1 MKTKEDKKEYYREY
15 NKKYYLENKEKKKEY
30 NQKNKEKKKEYDKE
44 YKQKNKEKIREWK
57 RKYYLENKEKKKE
70 YDKEYGKKYREKN
83 KEEIARRKKE
93 YYKKNRDRI
102 LKANAEKNLKI
113 TRIAIYTKRKSHEVM
128 QILKEK
134 FNTNCRIS
142 EAGSLKIIHKE
153 QPKHGRYINETTVE
167 YEDEIYLVDK
177 KIAIKRK
184 YFNIYA

>member
-1 MKTKEDKKEYYREY
+1 MKTKEEKKEYQKEYRKKNQKRLKEY
-15 NKKYYLENKEKKKEY
+15 SKKYYEQNKKKVIRKKSEY
-30 NQKNKEKKKEYDKE
+30 Y
-44 YKQKNKEKIREWK
+44 
-57 RKYYLENKEKKKE
+57 
-70 YDKEYGKKYREKN
+70 EKN
-83 KEEIARRKKE
+83 KSEIVRKKKE
-93 YYKKNRDRI
+93 YYKKNRDWI

-113 TRIAIYTKRKSHEVM
+113 TPIAIYTKRKAHEVM
-128 QILKEK
+128 EILREK

-167 YEDEIYLVDK
+167 YGDEIYLVGK

>member
-1 MKTKEDKKEYYREY
+1 MKTKEEKKEYQKEYRKKNEKRLKEY
-15 NKKYYLENKEKKKEY
+15 VKKYYEENKEKVIRKKSEY
-30 NQKNKEKKKEYDKE
+30 YE
-44 YKQKNKEKIREWK
+44 KNKEKI
-57 RKYYLENKEKKKE
+57 
-70 YDKEYGKKYREKN
+70 
-83 KEEIARRKKE
+83 ARRKRE

-102 LKANAEKNLKI
+102 LKANAEKKLKI
-113 TRIAIYTKRKSHEVM
+113 TPIAIYTKRKAHEVM
-128 QILKEK
+128 EILREK

-167 YEDEIYLVDK
+167 YEDEIYLVGK

>member
-1 MKTKEDKKEYYREY
+1 MKTKEEKKEYYREY
-15 NKKYYLENKEKKKEY
+15 RKKNQKRLKEYSKKYYEQNKKKVIRKKSEY
-30 NQKNKEKKKEYDKE
+30 Y
-44 YKQKNKEKIREWK
+44 
-57 RKYYLENKEKKKE
+57 
-70 YDKEYGKKYREKN
+70 EKN

-113 TRIAIYTKRKSHEVM
+113 TRIAIYTKRKAHEVM
-128 QILKEK
+128 QILREK

-153 QPKHGRYINETTVE
+153 QPKHGRYINETTIE
-167 YEDEIYLVDK
+167 YEDEIYLVGK

>member
-1 MKTKEDKKEYYREY
+1 MKTKEEKKEYQKEYRKKNQKRLKEY
-15 NKKYYLENKEKKKEY
+15 SKKYYEENKEKVIRKKNEY
-30 NQKNKEKKKEYDKE
+30 YKENRSE
-44 YKQKNKEKIREWK
+44 IV
-57 RKYYLENKEKKKE
+57 RK
-70 YDKEYGKKYREKN
+70 
-83 KEEIARRKKE
+83 KKE
-93 YYKKNRDRI
+93 YYKKNRDWI

-113 TRIAIYTKRKSHEVM
+113 TPIAIYTKRKAHEVM
-128 QILKEK
+128 EILREK

-167 YEDEIYLVDK
+167 YEDEIYLVGK

>member
-1 MKTKEDKKEYYREY
+1 MKTKEEKKEYY
-15 NKKYYLENKEKKKEY
+15 KEY
-30 NQKNKEKKKEYDKE
+30 S
-44 YKQKNKEKIREWK
+44 QKNKEKIREYYK
-57 RKYYLENKEKKKE
+57 EYSQKNKEKIKKQRKKYYLENEEKRKE
-70 YDKEYGKKYREKN
+70 YREKN
-83 KEEIARRKKE
+83 KEKIKEQRRKYRKKNKEEIVRKKKE

-113 TRIAIYTKRKSHEVM
+113 TRIAIYTKRKADEVM

-142 EAGSLKIIHKE
+142 EAGSLKIIHKK

-167 YEDEIYLVDK
+167 YKDEIYLVGK

>member
-1 MKTKEDKKEYYREY
+1 MKTKEEKKEYYREY
-15 NKKYYLENKEKKKEY
+15 RKKNKKKIRKYYKEY
-30 NQKNKEKKKEYDKE
+30 C
-44 YKQKNKEKIREWK
+44 QKNKEKIREQR
-57 RKYYLENKEKKKE
+57 RKHYLENEEKRKEYCQKNKEKIRE
-70 YDKEYGKKYREKN
+70 QRRKYREKN
-83 KEEIARRKKE
+83 KEEIARKRKE

-113 TRIAIYTKRKSHEVM
+113 TRIAIYTKRKAHEVM
-128 QILKEK
+128 EILREK

-167 YEDEIYLVDK
+167 YEDEIYLVGK

>member
-1 MKTKEDKKEYYREY
+1 MKTKEEKKEYYREY
-15 NKKYYLENKEKKKEY
+15 RKKNETRL
-30 NQKNKEKKKEYDKE
+30 
-44 YKQKNKEKIREWK
+44 
-57 RKYYLENKEKKKE
+57 
-70 YDKEYGKKYREKN
+70 KEYGKKYYEENKEKVIRKKSEYYEKN

-113 TRIAIYTKRKSHEVM
+113 TRIAIYTKRKSHEIM
-128 QILKEK
+128 QILREK

-153 QPKHGRYINETTVE
+153 QPKHGRYINETTIE
-167 YEDEIYLVDK
+167 YEDEIYLVGK

>member
-1 MKTKEDKKEYYREY
+1 MKTKEEKKEYYREY
-15 NKKYYLENKEKKKEY
+15 RKKNETRL
-30 NQKNKEKKKEYDKE
+30 
-44 YKQKNKEKIREWK
+44 
-57 RKYYLENKEKKKE
+57 
-70 YDKEYGKKYREKN
+70 KEYGKKYYEQNKKKVIRKKSEYYEKN

-113 TRIAIYTKRKSHEVM
+113 TRIAIYTKRKSHEIM
-128 QILKEK
+128 QILREK

-153 QPKHGRYINETTVE
+153 QPKHGRYINETTIE
-167 YEDEIYLVDK
+167 YGDEIYLVGK

>member
-1 MKTKEDKKEYYREY
+1 MKTKEEKKEYQKEYRKKNQKRLKEY
-15 NKKYYLENKEKKKEY
+15 SKKYYEQNKKKVIRKKSEY
-30 NQKNKEKKKEYDKE
+30 Y
-44 YKQKNKEKIREWK
+44 
-57 RKYYLENKEKKKE
+57 
-70 YDKEYGKKYREKN
+70 EKN
-83 KEEIARRKKE
+83 KSEIVRKKKE
-93 YYKKNRDRI
+93 YYKKNRDWI

-113 TRIAIYTKRKSHEVM
+113 TPIAIYTKRKAHEVM
-128 QILKEK
+128 EILREK

-167 YEDEIYLVDK
+167 YGDEIYLVNK

>member
-1 MKTKEDKKEYYREY
+1 MKTKEEKKEYY
-15 NKKYYLENKEKKKEY
+15 KEY
-30 NQKNKEKKKEYDKE
+30 RKKNET
-44 YKQKNKEKIREWK
+44 R
-57 RKYYLENKEKKKE
+57 L
-70 YDKEYGKKYREKN
+70 KEYGKKYYEENKEKVIRKKSEYYEKN
-83 KEEIARRKKE
+83 KSEIVRKKKE

-102 LKANAEKNLKI
+102 LKANAEKKLKI
-113 TRIAIYTKRKSHEVM
+113 TPIAIYTKRKAHEVM
-128 QILKEK
+128 EILREK

-167 YEDEIYLVDK
+167 YEDEIYLVGK